1 MNRSNL
7 LVWSQ
12 RLVLMGVAV
21 ELLSLVGLYRSW
33 GFMLFA
39 VGGATPLAAGAAL
52 YILAALRGE
61 TNG

>member
-1 MNRSNL
+1 
-7 LVWSQ
+7 
-12 RLVLMGVAV
+12 MGVAV